1 MDFPVGQAAQFLSLL
16 TPELTSS
23 LDTRGMTLIRTILG
37 FSVFPHVPGAVN
49 GIQAVDVGIQVVSEE
64 GFNAAVVPD
73 PSDSTETPRLG
84 WIFRGRYM
92 VVDSV
97 DSHDGPYQRYDF
109 DIHSMRKI
117 DQGKL
122 HIAIDNTSSQGTTFT
137 VRLAGLVRCLIKMP

>member
-1 MDFPVGQAAQFLSLL
+1 
-16 TPELTSS
+16 
-23 LDTRGMTLIRTILG
+23 
-37 FSVFPHVPGAVN
+37 
-49 GIQAVDVGIQVVSEE
+49 
-64 GFNAAVVPD
+64 
-73 PSDSTETPRLG
+73 
-84 WIFRGRYM
+84 